1 MPIKAKGVGNI
12 FITTIMGIICD
23 NLLLAFRRKRSTERK
38 SFSRSLALAV
48 VFSNLVLGIRP
59 KVKNGKSSRICEQEP
74 EKTVKKFWTKV
85 TNDWRYW
92 FFFSPVKRFS
102 IVYACE
108 RRWWCSTDPFILLA
122 PADLRCGPKKVNNKY
137 LTQSIRKNEEL
148 PFYPSSSMWK

>member
-38 SFSRSLALAV
+38 SFSRSCRRLLKSCPGNTTKSEKRKILKNMRTRAE
-48 VFSNLVLGIRP
+48 
-59 KVKNGKSSRICEQEP
+59 KNGKNFPNKSNERLALLI
-74 EKTVKKFWTKV
+74 
-85 TNDWRYW
+85 
-92 FFFSPVKRFS
+92 FFSPVKRFS

-148 PFYPSSSMWK
+148 PFFPSSSM